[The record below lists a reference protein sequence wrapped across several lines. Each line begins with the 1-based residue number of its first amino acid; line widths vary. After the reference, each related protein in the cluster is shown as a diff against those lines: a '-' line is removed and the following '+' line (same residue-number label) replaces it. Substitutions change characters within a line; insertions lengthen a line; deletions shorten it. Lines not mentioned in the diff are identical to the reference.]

1 MIESQLKKI
10 FKGKNHKK
18 MMLTGLYLSSIGIFM
33 ILGVISIFLGY
44 TMVVWTKIVLILL
57 SLFLYYRFIK
67 SFHIERYAIYL
78 ILIVE
83 LDSAFVMLNQELNH
97 LVAIYPFFIIFGFF
111 FFFKLNTALW
121 MTILHMLFWM
131 GISTYGHI
139 TCPDDPTFQVISIAN
154 IIVSSLI
161 ATIFALI
168 YYVSTEL
175 TYEALEHSNSQKAIL
190 LKEIHHRIKNNLNKI
205 SSIIGLQ
212 MLSLE
217 KGNTEQGNIEEVLR
231 KSKLRI
237 EAMSMVHEVLYNT
250 ENVAKINFETYI
262 TNLTHLINQS
272 YGKTLSVK
280 VHSDHLFLSLETMM
294 KIGLIVNEL
303 FTNTLKHASY
313 IEEDIPKILIL
324 LKKKNHQC
332 VLTYHQQS
340 KQTIDRDALE
350 KKDTLGMKLIW
361 LTVKEMDA
369 EMELFTDSGLKFVIY
384 FSC

>member
-1 MIESQLKKI
+1 MIETQLKKI

-33 ILGVISIFLGY
+33 ILGVVSVLMGY
-44 TMVVWTKIVLILL
+44 TMVVWTKIVLVLL

-78 ILIVE
+78 ILMVE
-83 LDSAFVMLNQELNH
+83 LDSAFVMLNQELNQ
-97 LVAIYPFFIIFGFF
+97 LVAIYPFFVIFGFF
-111 FFFKLNTALW
+111 FFFKLNTAFW
-121 MTILHMLFWM
+121 MTLLHMLFWI
-131 GISTYGHI
+131 GISAYGHI
-139 TCPDDPTFQVISIAN
+139 TCPEDPTFQVISIAN

-175 TYEALEHSNSQKAIL
+175 TYEALEHANSQKAIL

-212 MLSLE
+212 ILSLE
-217 KGNTEQGNIEEVLR
+217 KGNTDQENIVEVLR

-237 EAMSMVHEVLYNT
+237 EAMSMVHEALYST
-250 ENVAKINFETYI
+250 ENVAKINFKKYI
-262 TNLTHLINQS
+262 TNLTQLLNQS

-294 KIGLIVNEL
+294 KIGLIINEL
-303 FTNTLKHASY
+303 FTNTIKHASDN
-313 IEEDIPKILIL
+313 EEDMPALLIL
-324 LKKKNHQC
+324 LEKENHQC

-350 KKDTLGMKLIW
+350 KNDTLGMKLIW

-369 EMELFTDSGLKFVIY
+369 KMELFTDSGLKFVIH